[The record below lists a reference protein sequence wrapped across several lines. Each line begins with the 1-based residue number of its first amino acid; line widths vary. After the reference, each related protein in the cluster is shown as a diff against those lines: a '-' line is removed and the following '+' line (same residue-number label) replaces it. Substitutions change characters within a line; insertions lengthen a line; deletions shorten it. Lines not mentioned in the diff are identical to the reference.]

1 MKPSPRR
8 STRSHA
14 PKDCCCVR
22 RVPRLTRRSSKVSP
36 TAAFATTNARCC
48 STVRPA
54 SNTRCLRSAV
64 GSIGCSRSIS
74 RRCDKDPPLHIGR
87 RAMTKLIM
95 AAAIAVLVAIVGA
108 AEAQPYPSR
117 PITMIA
123 PFPAGGPSDALAR
136 VLADPL
142 RAALAQPIVIEN
154 VAGAGG
160 NIGIGRLARAAPDGY
175 TIGIGQWSTHV
186 VNAVTYS
193 LPYEVLQDFEPVALL
208 AITPQLIIAR
218 KSFPA
223 TNANELVEC
232 FNANPDKAS
241 AATVGA
247 AGGAQVTAV
256 YFQQAT
262 GTRFAFVPYRGGA
275 PAMQDLVAG
284 QVDIMFDQAANAIGQ
299 VRNGTIRS
307 YAVLNKDRWSA
318 LPDVPSIDEAGVPSL
333 YVSYWHGLWA
343 PKGTPKDI
351 VAKLNTAVVNALAD
365 ATVRQRFADI
375 GQEGWPRDQQTPEA
389 LAAHHKAETE
399 KWWPIIRASNLK
411 AE

>member
-1 MKPSPRR
+1 MPSPIRCR
-8 STRSHA
+8 TT
-14 PKDCCCVR
+14 CC
-22 RVPRLTRRSSKVSP
+22 TTSS
-36 TAAFATTNARCC
+36 
-48 STVRPA
+48 
-54 SNTRCLRSAV
+54 
-64 GSIGCSRSIS
+64 
-74 RRCDKDPPLHIGR
+74 
-87 RAMTKLIM
+87 
-95 AAAIAVLVAIVGA
+95 
-108 AEAQPYPSR
+108 PSR
-117 PITMIA
+117 
-123 PFPAGGPSDALAR
+123 
-136 VLADPL
+136 
-142 RAALAQPIVIEN
+142 
-154 VAGAGG
+154 
-160 NIGIGRLARAAPDGY
+160 
-175 TIGIGQWSTHV
+175 
-186 VNAVTYS
+186 
-193 LPYEVLQDFEPVALL
+193 LL

-218 KSFPA
+218 KNFPA
-223 TNANELVEC
+223 NNVKELVEWLK
-232 FNANPDKAS
+232 ANPDKAS

-299 VRNGTIRS
+299 VRNGTIKS
-307 YAVLNKDRWSA
+307 YAVLTKDRWSA

-343 PKGTPKDI
+343 PKDI
-351 VAKLNTAVVNALAD
+351 VAKLNAAVVNALAD

-375 GQEGWPRDQQTPEA
+375 GQEVWPRDQQTPEA

>member
-1 MKPSPRR
+1 
-8 STRSHA
+8 
-14 PKDCCCVR
+14 
-22 RVPRLTRRSSKVSP
+22 
-36 TAAFATTNARCC
+36 
-48 STVRPA
+48 
-54 SNTRCLRSAV
+54 
-64 GSIGCSRSIS
+64 
-74 RRCDKDPPLHIGR
+74 
-87 RAMTKLIM
+87 MTKPVIVVVV
-95 AAAIAVLVAIVGA
+95 AAMVAGIGGA
-108 AEAQPYPSR
+108 AGQPYPSR

-136 VLADPL
+136 ILAEPI
-142 RAALAQPIVIEN
+142 RAALGQPMVIEN

-160 NIGIGRLARAAPDGY
+160 NIGVGRLARAAPDGY
-175 TIGIGQWSTHV
+175 TVGIGQWSTHV
-186 VNAVTYS
+186 VNAVTYA
-193 LPYEVLQDFEPVALL
+193 LPYDVLHDFEPIALL

-223 TNANELVEC
+223 NSVRELVDWLK
-232 FNANPDKAS
+232 ANPDKAT

-247 AGGAQVTAV
+247 AGGAQVTAL

-262 GTRFAFVPYRGGA
+262 GTRFGFVPYRGGA

-299 VRNGTIRS
+299 VRNGTIKA
-307 YAVLNKDRWSA
+307 YAVLTRDRWQA

-343 PKGTPKDI
+343 PKGTPKGTPKDI
-351 VAKLNTAVVNALAD
+351 VGKLNGAVVNALAD
-365 ATVRQRFADI
+365 PTVQQRFADI
-375 GQEGWPRDQQTPEA
+375 GQEVWPRDRQTPEA
-389 LAAHHKAETE
+389 LAAHHRAETE